1 MKKSLNI
8 HKITLKLYSRYVND
22 GNIVVKSISIST
34 SESENKEKETM
45 NKIKEIGNTIHPTIQ
60 IKVDY
65 PSNNENNRLPVLDTE
80 QWIET
85 VTINGIE
92 KPQILHSH
100 YMKPMSNKYVVHKE
114 SAMSQKSKINIL
126 TADLIRIMRNIS
138 ELCKPE
144 EREIK
149 IQHYIH

>member
-1 MKKSLNI
+1 MYVYVCAARVGVAGDVANVFMIWWDKEMKKSLNI
-8 HKITLKLYSRYVND
+8 HKITLKLYSRYVDN
-22 GNIVVKSISIST
+22 GNIVVKSIST

-85 VTINGIE
+85 N
-92 KPQILHSH
+92 
-100 YMKPMSNKYVVHKE
+100 N
-114 SAMSQKSKINIL
+114 
-126 TADLIRIMRNIS
+126 
-138 ELCKPE
+138 
-144 EREIK
+144 
-149 IQHYIH
+149 